1 MFFHLSRLFSL
12 SLLLLSLFSQ
22 PALAGNPFS
31 SLNGLND
38 DIGLSSSLGGE
49 DEILDPDE
57 AFVLKTWSENGRVFA
72 EWQIADGHY
81 MYRDKT
87 KIIAAE
93 GSTFT
98 TSSYIIDK
106 GEFKKDEFFGDLYV
120 FHNLAKASL
129 AINNSEKGIK
139 NASFKI
145 KYQGC
150 SEVSGICY
158 PPITQEVTLDLSPF
172 SAANAAQIQT
182 SSNNTAPADT
192 AAPVEEHVSEQD
204 QIANL
209 LKDGSVWISLLTLFG
224 IGLLLAFT
232 PCVFPMIPILSSIIV
247 GQGKEISMGRGFSL
261 SLAYVLGMASINAAA
276 GVAAALTGESLAV
289 MLQTPWILASF
300 AGIFVVL
307 SLAMFGFYEL
317 QMPAFIQNHLTNV
330 SNKQKSGSLVGAT
343 VMGLLSAV
351 IVGPCVAAP
360 MFGVLLFI
368 SQTGDPIFGG
378 IALFSLSLGMGAPL
392 ILIGVSA
399 GKLLPRAG
407 AWMDTVKAV
416 FGISLLAVAIWMIRS
431 IVAEEVVLLLS
442 AALLI
447 ISAIYMGAL
456 DGLKAEATG
465 WTRFWK
471 GWGLILFI
479 YGTILMLG
487 AASGSGSILT
497 PLKGLASNGG
507 GSAQTQQ
514 QNHLQFKNI
523 KGMEGLNAALA
534 EAKAQNKNVMLDFY
548 ADWCVSCK
556 EMETLTFEDPAVK
569 AALADT
575 VLLQADVTANDEQDK
590 ALYKHFNII
599 GPPSIMFYNPQGEEL
614 RRYRVVGYMAAEKF
628 SAHVKRAF
636 KAK

>member
-1 MFFHLSRLFSL
+1 MFFQLSRLFSL
-12 SLLLLSLFSQ
+12 SLLLLSLFTQ
-22 PALAGNPFS
+22 PVLAGNPFS

-38 DIGLSSSLGGE
+38 DIGLNSMGGE

-57 AFVLKTWSENGRVFA
+57 AFVLKTWSENGRIFA
-72 EWQIADGHY
+72 EWKIADGHY

-87 KIIAAE
+87 KILAAE
-93 GSTFT
+93 GSAFT
-98 TSSYIIDK
+98 TSNYVTDK
-106 GEFKKDEFFGDLYV
+106 GDFKKDEFFGDLYV
-120 FHNLAKASL
+120 FHNQAKASL

-139 NASFKI
+139 NARFKV

-158 PPITQEVTLDLSPF
+158 PPITREITLDLLPF
-172 SAANAAQIQT
+172 SAANATPVQA
-182 SSNNTAPADT
+182 APADNSSSSDT
-192 AAPVEEHVSEQD
+192 SPPEEEHVSEQD
-204 QIANL
+204 QIASL
-209 LKDGSVWISLLTLFG
+209 LKDGSVWISLITLFG

-247 GQGKEISMGRGFSL
+247 GQGKEISTGRGFSL
-261 SLAYVLGMASINAAA
+261 SLAYVLGMASINTAA

-300 AGIFVVL
+300 AGVFVLL
-307 SLAMFGFYEL
+307 SFAMFGFYEL
-317 QMPAFIQNHLTNV
+317 QMPAAIQNRLTSV
-330 SNKQKSGSLVGAT
+330 SNKQKSGSLAGAT

-368 SQTGDPIFGG
+368 SQTSDPVFGG

-392 ILIGVSA
+392 ILIGTSA
-399 GKLLPRAG
+399 GKLLPKAG

-487 AASGSGSILT
+487 AASGSGSMLT
-497 PLKGLASNGG
+497 PLKGLASSG
-507 GSAQTQQ
+507 GSAQSQQ
-514 QNHLQFKNI
+514 QSHLQFKKI
-523 KGMEGLNAALA
+523 KGLDGLNAALA
-534 EAKAQNKNVMLDFY
+534 EARAQNKNVMLDFY

-556 EMETLTFEDPAVK
+556 EMETLTFEDPTVK

-590 ALYKHFNII
+590 SLYRHFNII
-599 GPPSIMFYNPQGEEL
+599 GPPSIMFYNQQSEEL
-614 RRYRVVGYMAAEKF
+614 RRYRVVGYMPAEKF
-628 SAHVKRAF
+628 SAHIKRAF
-636 KAK
+636 KTK